1 MRLPG
6 TILLA
11 MSLAAVCAPG
21 ILAAAQDAIPQ
32 AGWEAPEFTL
42 PSQDGSAV
50 SLKNL
55 RGKWVVLYFYPKD
68 GTSGC
73 TIEAHNFQR
82 DLSGYEARNA
92 VIMGVSLDSTGS
104 HKEFCA
110 KQGLTFKLLADDQ
123 KQVTP
128 RYGSMQSILGYKLAA
143 RNTFLID
150 PLGTNRKGV
159 DGRKSRG
166 AQPRSAGGAK
176 FPFEKVAPQPALQ
189 LY

>member
-1 MRLPG
+1 MFLRSTRPARTAIPITPYCDDMRLPG

-92 VIMGVSLDSTGS
+92 VIVGVSLD
-104 HKEFCA
+104 
-110 KQGLTFKLLADDQ
+110 
-123 KQVTP
+123 
-128 RYGSMQSILGYKLAA
+128 
-143 RNTFLID
+143 
-150 PLGTNRKGV
+150 
-159 DGRKSRG
+159 
-166 AQPRSAGGAK
+166 
-176 FPFEKVAPQPALQ
+176 
-189 LY
+189 